1 MEPKQID
8 FSTLGDGLTDS
19 MKEQMQQ
26 TYEALQQK
34 WQREKQD
41 PVTVYSIEIPAQSL
55 TVYGQA
61 HAKDVLMTLKGCGV
75 TGAYRMSKEGFGE

>member
-19 MKEQMQQ
+19 MKEQMQR
-26 TYEALQQK
+26 TYEALQERWK
-34 WQREKQD
+34 REEQD

-55 TVYGQA
+55 TVIGSA
-61 HAKDVLMTLKGCGV
+61 NAKDVFAALKGCGV
-75 TGAYRMSKEGFGE
+75 TGTYRMSKEGFGD